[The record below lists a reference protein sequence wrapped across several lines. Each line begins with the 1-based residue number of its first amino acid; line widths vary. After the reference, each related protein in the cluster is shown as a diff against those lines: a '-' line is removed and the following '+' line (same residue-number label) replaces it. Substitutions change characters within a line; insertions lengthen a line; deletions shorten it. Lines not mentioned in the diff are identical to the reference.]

1 MYYKHDCKYQIL
13 RIQFRPYNRKFE
25 ISAIK
30 PVGEGGGRFR
40 ANFLA
45 NISVVSSSIA
55 RNRTDISVKIFCFF
69 VLHEISA
76 GFKRT

>member
-25 ISAIK
+25 ISAVK
-30 PVGEGGGRFR
+30 PVGGGGRFR
-40 ANFLA
+40 PDFLA
-45 NISVVSSSIA
+45 NISVVSPSIA

-69 VLHEISA
+69 VLYEISA

>member
-1 MYYKHDCKYQIL
+1 MYYKQDCKYQIL

-25 ISAIK
+25 ISAVK
-30 PVGEGGGRFR
+30 PVGGGGFR
-40 ANFLA
+40 PDFLA
-45 NISVVSSSIA
+45 NISVVSPSIA

-69 VLHEISA
+69 VLYEISA